1 VETVG
6 AAVVHEDVD
15 AARGSQNP
23 VAASSSQHSS
33 FFVVCLSVVDCG
45 SPSSHVS
52 PSSSPSDVPTVGPT
66 GRFVSNSTR
75 TSSTEQ

>member
-1 VETVG
+1 MLQE
-6 AAVVHEDVD
+6 AVKIQSRLH
-15 AARGSQNP
+15 P
-23 VAASSSQHSS
+23 VNIHSS